1 MCSGRTQEL
10 EEEQPTVE
18 QELRRLMEKPGEDFW
33 GWNWAECTTEEKENR
48 ALIWAWN
55 MFVCA
60 EHLKTSWDRKKE
72 QQLMKKLVAIVNDR
86 NAIVE
91 GLDEDRLRCVQSM
104 LCV

>member
-1 MCSGRTQEL
+1 
-10 EEEQPTVE
+10 
-18 QELRRLMEKPGEDFW
+18 
-33 GWNWAECTTEEKENR
+33 
-48 ALIWAWN
+48 